1 MTRNPLDASG
11 RQHAA
16 GTRPNNPSASVGARS
31 DRTMLHIGHSLA

>member
-16 GTRPNNPSASVGARS
+16 GTRPNDASASVGARS
-31 DRTMLHIGHSLA
+31 NRTMLHIGHSLA

>member
-16 GTRPNNPSASVGARS
+16 GTPNNPSASVGARS
-31 DRTMLHIGHSLA
+31 NRTMLHIGHSLA